1 MESSP
6 SEMPGLSSSCSNTS

>member
-1 MESSP
+1 MESSL